1 MLGEICREARIRA
14 NISLRQASFEM
25 GYSPSTVSRFERG
38 EIYRINPDIL
48 YWYCNNTDVCEEK
61 GVIYFDTK
69 TVS

>member
-38 EIYRINPDIL
+38 EIFRINPDIL
-48 YWYCNNTDVCEEK
+48 YWYKENTDAFDGK
-61 GVIYFDTK
+61 DVIYFDN
-69 TVS
+69 